1 MRAEPKQSQLSL
13 ICSSTLG
20 PLAML
25 TGHANLLCSV
35 LHSRVLAQ
43 RLPGCWLAPQQHD
56 PTTALPV
63 R

>member
-13 ICSSTLG
+13 MCSRTLG

-25 TGHANLLCSV
+25 MVHANLLCSV
-35 LHSRVLAQ
+35 LHAWVLAQ
-43 RLPGCWLAPQQHD
+43 RLPGCRLAPQQHD
-56 PTTALPV
+56 PTTALLV